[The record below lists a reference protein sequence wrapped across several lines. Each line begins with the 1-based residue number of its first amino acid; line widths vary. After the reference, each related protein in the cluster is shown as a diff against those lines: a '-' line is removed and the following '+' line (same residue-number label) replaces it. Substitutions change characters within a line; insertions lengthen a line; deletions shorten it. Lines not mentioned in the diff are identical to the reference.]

1 MSKARKVN
9 SIDDR
14 SLLDRALVL
23 SLNNAHAKETS
34 ALDSASLSAL
44 LEMSFYARGIDR
56 GETAFLI
63 ALDQNAPY
71 ANPNFRWFKEFRK
84 SFVYVDRII
93 VAASARG
100 QGIARILYDDL
111 FAVAQRAGQDRVVC
125 EVNLN
130 PPNPTSQAFHVTMG
144 FKEVGRADLHCGTKT
159 VCYFEKSMQ

>member
-1 MSKARKVN
+1 MSHARKVN

-14 SLLDRALVL
+14 SLLDRTLVL
-23 SLNNAHAKETS
+23 SLNNAHAEETS
-34 ALDSASLSAL
+34 ALDCAGLSAL

-71 ANPNFRWFKEFRK
+71 ANPNFRWFKELHT

-100 QGIARILYDDL
+100 RGIARILYDDL
-111 FAVAQRAGQDRVVC
+111 FTVAQRAGQERIVC

-130 PPNPTSQAFHVTMG
+130 PPNPTSHAFHLKMG
-144 FKEVGRADLHCGTKT
+144 FKEVGRADIHFGTKT
-159 VCYFEKSMQ
+159 VCYFERLIQ